1 MSPGHLLY
9 ITRRI
14 RPIFLPPLW
23 TRNARSATTQIM
35 PSASTTPPSEPT
47 PPPPTAMIYD
57 RLAEKVKSKLKHLE
71 NPDPKFLRYASPHPI
86 VTDYSPILRS
96 PETKVTTLPNG
107 LRVATESNLASKTA
121 AIAVWVDAGSRYEA
135 DEAQGVAHLLERMIF
150 KGTEKRDEKK
160 LGEEVENIGGVIN
173 ACSTREKTEY
183 SMKVMMNNSDNAI
196 DILGDALQNS
206 VFDEKKLEH
215 EKGLILQEIGK
226 VLLNFCY
233 LEIW

>member
-1 MSPGHLLY
+1 
-9 ITRRI
+9 
-14 RPIFLPPLW
+14 
-23 TRNARSATTQIM
+23 M